1 MRQDPNNAG
10 PDVGFG
16 SSFLLESG
24 IVATNAHVVATC
36 TEKTLIGI
44 STANIMVRFSRVIS
58 DKVRDLALLVPA
70 EKLTGGFR
78 LARQDSPEP
87 GTIVSTWG
95 YPFGY
100 NSTSPLLSVGYVSGY
115 RADNSSGKPVK
126 HIVVNGAFNHGNS
139 SGLLLI
145 ARSNQV
151 IGIVVLTFYFYPPRL
166 IKQLI
171 DVLSAQR
178 GGLQAAT
185 TTMPDGRKDYLSEAQ
200 VTGMVLNEFYQKTQ
214 VTIGEAVAG
223 SELGAMIRE
232 HSSELPSRTP
242 PQVKSV
248 KPVN

>member
-16 SSFLLESG
+16 SGFLLESG

-44 STANIMVRFSRVIS
+44 STANIRVRFSRVIS

-78 LARQDSPEP
+78 LAPQDSPEP

-139 SGLLLI
+139 GGPLLI
-145 ARSNQV
+145 AWQSGYRNCGPNV
-151 IGIVVLTFYFYPPRL
+151 PLLPPEV
-166 IKQLI
+166 KQLI

-242 PQVKSV
+242 PPVKSV

>member
-10 PDVGFG
+10 LDVGFG
-16 SSFLLESG
+16 SGFLLESG

-44 STANIMVRFSRVIS
+44 STANIRVRFSRVIS

-78 LARQDSPEP
+78 LAPQDSPEP

-100 NSTSPLLSVGYVSGY
+100 N
-115 RADNSSGKPVK
+115 NSSGKPVK

-139 SGLLLI
+139 GGPLLI
-145 ARSNQV
+145 AWQSGYRNCGPNV
-151 IGIVVLTFYFYPPRL
+151 PLLPPEV
-166 IKQLI
+166 KQLI

-185 TTMPDGRKDYLSEAQ
+185 ATMPDGRKDYLSEAQ

-214 VTIGEAVAG
+214 VTIGEAIAG

-232 HSSELPSRTP
+232 HSSEQPSRTP
-242 PQVKSV
+242 PPVKSV

>member
-1 MRQDPNNAG
+1 M
-10 PDVGFG
+10 
-16 SSFLLESG
+16 
-24 IVATNAHVVATC
+24 
-36 TEKTLIGI
+36 
-44 STANIMVRFSRVIS
+44 
-58 DKVRDLALLVPA
+58 PA

-78 LARQDSPEP
+78 LAPQDSPKP

-126 HIVVNGAFNHGNS
+126 HIVVNGAFNQWQLWWPPS
-139 SGLLLI
+139 DCAWQSGYRNCGPNVPLL
-145 ARSNQV
+145 
-151 IGIVVLTFYFYPPRL
+151 PPEV
-166 IKQLI
+166 KQLI

-242 PQVKSV
+242 PPVKSV